1 MFAFFDS
8 QRVLL
13 ALVNFLNQ
21 YRPILRRLAR
31 LVPSRLVGLVFI
43 ACTPFLVTACIASGL
58 PSNPSDV
65 CKIFQQQRGW
75 YRAAL
80 ASEKR
85 WNIGVPILMSVIKKE
100 SSFKSKARPPRK
112 RGWFGLP
119 GRRLSTA
126 LGYAQAKNETWAD
139 YIRATKNRGANRT
152 NFRDAVDFVGWY
164 LNNAAR
170 VNRISRDSAHNLYVA
185 YHEGLT
191 GYRIGRWRGNSFVI
205 GIAAKVDQDA
215 KLFARQLQ
223 NCRRGPARR
232 YSSRR

>member
-13 ALVNFLNQ
+13 AQVNCLIQ
-21 YRPILRRLAR
+21 YRPISLSLGK
-31 LVPSRLVGLVFI
+31 LLPSRVIGLVFVVSS
-43 ACTPFLVTACIASGL
+43 PFLLSACIASGQ
-58 PSNPSDV
+58 PSNTADA
-65 CKIFQQQRGW
+65 CKIFQEQRGW

-100 SSFKSKARPPRK
+100 SSFKSNARPPRK
-112 RGWFGLP
+112 RGFLGLP
-119 GRRLSTA
+119 GRRPSTA
-126 LGYAQAKNETWAD
+126 LGFAQAKNETWGD
-139 YIRATKNRGANRT
+139 YIRATKNKGANRT
-152 NFRDAVDFVGWY
+152 NFRDAIDFVGWY

-170 VNRISRDSAHNLYVA
+170 VNRISRNSAHNLYIA

-191 GYRIGRWRGNSFVI
+191 GYRLGRWRGSSFVV
-205 GIAAKVDQDA
+205 GAAAKVDQQA
-215 KLFARQLQ
+215 KLYAQQMQ

-232 YSSRR
+232 YPSRR